1 MARIKKIKLGDNT
14 YEVCD
19 AAAQAAAE
27 AAQATADTAQ
37 ATAKVKVATI
47 NGYSYDKI
55 NNGTVTF
62 ADTAVTTSEIET
74 AITNIGKSSN

>member
-1 MARIKKIKLGDNT
+1 MAKIKKIKIGDT
-14 YEVCD
+14 AYDVCD
-19 AAAQAAAE
+19 VEAKAAADAAQAAA
-27 AAQATADTAQ
+27 D
-37 ATAKVKVATI
+37 VKVATI

-62 ADTAVTTSEIET
+62 ADTAVTTSEIES

>member
-1 MARIKKIKLGDNT
+1 MAKIKKIKIGDND
-14 YEVCD
+14 YDVCD
-19 AAAQAAAE
+19 VAAQAAAE
-27 AAQATADTAQ
+27 AAQSTADTAQ
-37 ATAKVKVATI
+37 ATADVKVATI

>member
-1 MARIKKIKLGDNT
+1 MAKIKKIKIGATAYD
-14 YEVCD
+14 VCD
-19 AAAQAAAE
+19 VAAQAAAE
-27 AAQATADTAQ
+27 AAQSTADTAQ
-37 ATAKVKVATI
+37 ATADVKVATI
-47 NGYSYDKI
+47 NGSSYDKI

>member
-1 MARIKKIKLGDNT
+1 MAKIKKIKIGATAYD
-14 YEVCD
+14 VCD
-19 AAAQAAAE
+19 VEAQAAAE
-27 AAQATADTAQ
+27 AAQATAD
-37 ATAKVKVATI
+37 VKVATI

>member
-1 MARIKKIKLGDNT
+1 MAKIKKIKIGATAYD
-14 YEVCD
+14 VCD
-19 AAAQAAAE
+19 VEAQAAAE
-27 AAQATADTAQ
+27 AAQATAD
-37 ATAKVKVATI
+37 VKVATI

-62 ADTAVTTSEIET
+62 ADTAVTTSEIEN

>member
-1 MARIKKIKLGDNT
+1 MAKIKKIKIGATAYD
-14 YEVCD
+14 VCD
-19 AAAQAAAE
+19 VEAQAAAE
-27 AAQATADTAQ
+27 AAQATAD
-37 ATAKVKVATI
+37 VKVATI

-55 NNGTVTF
+55 NNGTITF

>member
-1 MARIKKIKLGDNT
+1 MAKIKKIKIGATAYD
-14 YEVCD
+14 VCD
-19 AAAQAAAE
+19 VEAQAAAE
-27 AAQATADTAQ
+27 AAQAAAD
-37 ATAKVKVATI
+37 VKVATI